1 MFRNRPD
8 RTVKGV
14 VLRMKRKVPYVLRTK
29 IRKVK
34 ETINRFESQQLG
46 IREDGSDDLIKTLT
60 YALELEQRFDWQ
72 T

>member
-1 MFRNRPD
+1 
-8 RTVKGV
+8 
-14 VLRMKRKVPYVLRTK
+14 MKRKVPYVLRTK

>member
-1 MFRNRPD
+1 
-8 RTVKGV
+8 
-14 VLRMKRKVPYVLRTK
+14 MKRKIPYVLRTK

-34 ETINRFESQQLG
+34 ETINRFERQQLG